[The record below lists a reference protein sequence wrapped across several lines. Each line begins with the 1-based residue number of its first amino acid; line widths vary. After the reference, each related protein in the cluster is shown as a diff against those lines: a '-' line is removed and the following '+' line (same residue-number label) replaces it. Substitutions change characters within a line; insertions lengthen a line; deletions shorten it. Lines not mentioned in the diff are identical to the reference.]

1 MPMPQKAI
9 IFDLDGTLLDTLEDL
24 ADATNTVLSR
34 RDLPP
39 HPVNAYRRFVGS
51 GARELIRR
59 ALPPDQR
66 TDAIIRECHRDFME
80 VYACNWNTK
89 TRPYPGIPEL
99 LDRLAERKIKTA
111 ILSNKPHNITVKT
124 VETLL
129 APWHF
134 EIVLGQRDGIPRKP
148 DPAGALE
155 IAHKFGKSPAEVLFL
170 GDSDVDMRTSA
181 NAGMFAVGAT
191 WGFRSE
197 EELLGAGA
205 QALAK
210 RPQETLAFFEKM
222 SSMQ

>member
-1 MPMPQKAI
+1 MPQKAI

-34 RDLPP
+34 RDLPA

-51 GARELIRR
+51 GASELIRR

-66 TDAIIRECHRDFME
+66 TDAIIRKCHRDFMKI
-80 VYACNWNTK
+80 YACNWNTK

-111 ILSNKPHNITVKT
+111 ILSNKPHSIAIKT

-134 EIVLGQRDGIPRKP
+134 EIVLGQRDNIPRKP

-155 IAHKFGKSPAEVLFL
+155 IAREFDTAPSEVLL
-170 GDSDVDMRTSA
+170 VGDSDVDMRTA
-181 NAGMFAVGAT
+181 IHAGMRAIGVQ
-191 WGFRSE
+191 WGFRSAE
-197 EELLGAGA
+197 ELERSGAIAILTCPEELLRY
-205 QALAK
+205 L
-210 RPQETLAFFEKM
+210 
-222 SSMQ
+222 